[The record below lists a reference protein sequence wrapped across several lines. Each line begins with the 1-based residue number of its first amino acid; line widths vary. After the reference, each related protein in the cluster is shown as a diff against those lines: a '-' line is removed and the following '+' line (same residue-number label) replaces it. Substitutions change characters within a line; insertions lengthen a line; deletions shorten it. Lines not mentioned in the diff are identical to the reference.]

1 MSFFSKLG
9 ELFASPIIGLA
20 KDFTEARKLK
30 KAAQAEVLVTLA
42 KAEVEVKLAKIKSK
56 ITIAESKARMAEAQ
70 ANAEH
75 DWENIVASQ
84 MSKTWKDEY
93 LTLFYTII
101 FAGLFI
107 PGIRPYVEQGF
118 DAAGNLPEWYI
129 WTLTAITGATFGL
142 RAFTKL
148 DNIRKIT
155 RKDKDNGD
163 QEEKE
168 TS

>member
-1 MSFFSKLG
+1 MGIFSIIAG
-9 ELFASPIIGLA
+9 PIIGLA

-30 KAAQAEVLVTLA
+30 KSAQAEIMIAVA
-42 KAEVEVKLAKIKSK
+42 KGEVEVKLARLKSK
-56 ITIAESKARMAEAQ
+56 IAIAEAKSTMAINK

-84 MSKTWKDEY
+84 MAQTWKDEY

-101 FAGLFI
+101 FAGLFL
-107 PGIRPYVEQGF
+107 PFTRPFIQEGF
-118 DAAGNLPEWYI
+118 DAAGQLPQWYI

-148 DNIRKIT
+148 SNVQKTLKGKTD
-155 RKDKDNGD
+155 G
-163 QEEKE
+163 
-168 TS
+168 

>member
-1 MSFFSKLG
+1 MGFFSKLG
-9 ELFASPIIGLA
+9 EFFASPIIGLA

-30 KAAQAEVLVTLA
+30 KAAQAEVMVTLA
-42 KAEVEVKLAKIKSK
+42 KAEVEVKLARVKSK
-56 ITIAESKARMAEAQ
+56 IAIAESKARMAEAQ

-93 LTLFYTII
+93 LTLFYTVI
-101 FAGLFI
+101 FAGLFV
-107 PGIRPYVEQGF
+107 PGLRPHVQAGF
-118 DAAGNLPEWYI
+118 EAANGLPEWYI

-148 DNIRKIT
+148 DNIRKLT
-155 RKDKDNGD
+155 KKGKDNGG

-168 TS
+168 